1 MFAQISSKLLV
12 PRAPGA
18 PAKRWVL
25 WLAAMRAWLF
35 LLLLLVLFEVW
46 ARVSYGATF
55 VFSAYNAQSIA
66 VFAVAPLLLAL
77 GETFVIIAGGI
88 DLSVGFIMGL
98 SAVIAAVA
106 TNAAGSVLPP
116 VAAMLAGVLGGLAVS
131 LVPGLINGAL
141 ISKLKVPPFIGTL
154 GMYGVAR
161 GVAFLLANGTTVPVS
176 NPWMAALGN
185 GRVAGVPVVVIVT
198 AVFVL
203 VMHYLLGQTRF
214 GQHTYAVGASEQ
226 AAVRSG
232 IGVGRHTRKLYLL
245 SALCA
250 GIGGVLYT
258 ARLHRRSRA
267 GGRTAAA
274 RLDRRGSD
282 RWREPL
288 RRFRHH
294 SRHGRGLAGHRGDP
308 VRARLHRR
316 GALLAVRRRGHRHHH
331 LGAGRP
337 DAAQARRRSLMS
349 LAPSSAPILDVRQVF
364 KRFGGVEALKG
375 VSLQLHPG
383 EVVALAG
390 DNGAGKST
398 LTKMISGV
406 YAADGGEIRLDGQP
420 IRFATPEAARGAGI
434 ETIYQDL
441 ALADNLSIGA
451 NIFLGR
457 EPMRRAFGFL
467 PMLDRRAMAK
477 AAKETMATLDFHVD
491 RLDAPVGRFSGG
503 AAPGRGHRP
512 GDLLERPRHPD
523 GRADCGAR
531 RAGTAQGAVPHPPP
545 EGTGARRHLHLA
557 QPAGYLRG
565 VGPHRHPASRQPR
578 G

>member
-116 VAAMLAGVLGGLAVS
+116 FAAMLVGVLGGLAVS

-258 ARLHRRSRA
+258 ARFTA
-267 GGRTAAA
+267 G
-274 RLDRRGSD
+274 
-282 RWREPL
+282 
-288 RRFRHH
+288 
-294 SRHGRGLAGHRGDP
+294 
-308 VRARLHRR
+308 
-316 GALLAVRRRGHRHHH
+316 
-331 LGAGRP
+331 
-337 DAAQARRRSLMS
+337 AAQAGEPLLLDSIAAVVIGGASL
-349 LAPSSAPILDVRQVF
+349 
-364 KRFGGVEALKG
+364 FGGSGTILGTVAGSLVIAVIQYGLVFIDVEPFW
-375 VSLQLHPG
+375 QF
-383 EVVALAG
+383 VAVGIVIIISVLVDQTQRKLGG
-390 DNGAGKST
+390 D
-398 LTKMISGV
+398 
-406 YAADGGEIRLDGQP
+406 R
-420 IRFATPEAARGAGI
+420 
-434 ETIYQDL
+434 
-441 ALADNLSIGA
+441 
-451 NIFLGR
+451 
-457 EPMRRAFGFL
+457 
-467 PMLDRRAMAK
+467 
-477 AAKETMATLDFHVD
+477 
-491 RLDAPVGRFSGG
+491 
-503 AAPGRGHRP
+503 
-512 GDLLERPRHPD
+512 
-523 GRADCGAR
+523 
-531 RAGTAQGAVPHPPP
+531 
-545 EGTGARRHLHLA
+545 
-557 QPAGYLRG
+557 
-565 VGPHRHPASRQPR
+565 
-578 G
+578 